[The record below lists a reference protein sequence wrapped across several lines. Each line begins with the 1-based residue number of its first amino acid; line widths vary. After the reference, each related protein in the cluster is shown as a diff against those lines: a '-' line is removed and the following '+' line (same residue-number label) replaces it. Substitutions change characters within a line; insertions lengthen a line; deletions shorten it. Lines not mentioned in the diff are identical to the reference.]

1 MRKRIWVML
10 AFFLVLGIVSF
21 SVQSGPHCNTHRLQ
35 VNDQPILMYE
45 TPEEALSSMTESPL
59 LPEVNRLSLSCK
71 GGRPEHDIQLY
82 LRLAKENDGTILTS
96 PYATLYNFSPTQD
109 EAAFAMNDV
118 LDLDEASNYDLVL
131 FELITYKKSGC
142 THVSICGFPLNVIFL
157 KRTKRKRT
165 GAPSSFASNGKN
177 QKIP

>member
-21 SVQSGPHCNTHRLQ
+21 SAQSGPHCNTHRLQ

-45 TPEEALSSMTESPL
+45 TPEEALSFMTESPL
-59 LPEVNRLSLSCK
+59 LSEVNRLSLSCK

-109 EAAFAMNDV
+109 EAAFAMM
-118 LDLDEASNYDLVL
+118 YWIWMRHQIMIL
-131 FELITYKKSGC
+131 FCLS
-142 THVSICGFPLNVIFL
+142 
-157 KRTKRKRT
+157 
-165 GAPSSFASNGKN
+165 
-177 QKIP
+177 

>member
-1 MRKRIWVML
+1 MLFNIWILNGERGSDAETDRVML

-96 PYATLYNFSPTQD
+96 PYATLYNFSQPKTK
-109 EAAFAMNDV
+109 
-118 LDLDEASNYDLVL
+118 L
-131 FELITYKKSGC
+131 
-142 THVSICGFPLNVIFL
+142 PL
-157 KRTKRKRT
+157 
-165 GAPSSFASNGKN
+165 P
-177 QKIP
+177 

>member
-1 MRKRIWVML
+1 MKERGSDAETDMGD
-10 AFFLVLGIVSF
+10 ACFFLVLGIVSF

-35 VNDQPILMYE
+35 VNDLMYE

-71 GGRPEHDIQLY
+71 GGRPEYDIQLY

-131 FELITYKKSGC
+131 FELITYKKAA
-142 THVSICGFPLNVIFL
+142 
-157 KRTKRKRT
+157 
-165 GAPSSFASNGKN
+165 APTYQYAVFR
-177 QKIP
+177 

>member
-35 VNDQPILMYE
+35 VNDQPTLMYE

-131 FELITYKKSGC
+131 FELITYKKAA
-142 THVSICGFPLNVIFL
+142 
-157 KRTKRKRT
+157 
-165 GAPSSFASNGKN
+165 APTYQYAVFR
-177 QKIP
+177 

>member
-1 MRKRIWVML
+1 MEERGSDAETDMGD
-10 AFFLVLGIVSF
+10 ACFFSRPWHREF
-21 SVQSGPHCNTHRLQ
+21 FCAEWAHCNTHRLQ

-131 FELITYKKSGC
+131 FELITYKKAA
-142 THVSICGFPLNVIFL
+142 
-157 KRTKRKRT
+157 
-165 GAPSSFASNGKN
+165 APKYQYAVFR
-177 QKIP
+177 

>member
-1 MRKRIWVML
+1 MGDACFFSRPWHREFFCAEWAPLQYTPPASKR
-10 AFFLVLGIVSF
+10 STD
-21 SVQSGPHCNTHRLQ
+21 TH
-35 VNDQPILMYE
+35 E

-131 FELITYKKSGC
+131 FELITYKKAA
-142 THVSICGFPLNVIFL
+142 
-157 KRTKRKRT
+157 
-165 GAPSSFASNGKN
+165 APTYQYAVFR
-177 QKIP
+177 